1 MTKPSNTPNKKPKF
15 SFYWIYAII
24 LLVFIVFPI
33 LNGGGLQ
40 EENNITQSQYNQ
52 FLREGD
58 IEKIDVVRNTHV
70 AKIYLTKEAENKEI
84 HKKSVPTSFFPTS
97 TQLPNYQFKFG
108 DMQNF
113 ENRFAEIRD
122 KENLNTEIVYSEES
136 NLWGDFLISMLPF
149 IILIAIWIYIMRRMS
164 SGAGGGAG

>member
-1 MTKPSNTPNKKPKF
+1 
-15 SFYWIYAII
+15 
-24 LLVFIVFPI
+24 
-33 LNGGGLQ
+33 
-40 EENNITQSQYNQ
+40 QYNQ

-164 SGAGGGAG
+164 SGAGGGAGGQIFNIGKSKAKLFDQNTDVKVSF